1 MGSVAFNFQ
10 PGETGMAKGR
20 KRKQGKREANG
31 RLSRVGEVRFDTGTA
46 RAKLKFEQYGTDG
59 ADAIGRAYQAGLLGE
74 HGDAIRDTARKV
86 FRAYWPMLEI
96 GAYRCTLSDP
106 SGAND
111 NLTDPERI
119 KAREEWLT
127 SILRRVDRMGHTS
140 RKAFDSLVIDVHPDQ
155 GPKWLDSLIWHRKH
169 AKPYPTSDAQWLT
182 LAIDA
187 INEIMA

>member
-1 MGSVAFNFQ
+1 
-10 PGETGMAKGR
+10 MARAGR

-31 RLSRVGEVRFDTGTA
+31 RLSRQGEVRFDTGTA

-74 HGDAIRDTARKV
+74 NGDAIRDTARKV

-96 GAYRCTLSDP
+96 GGYRCTLSNP
-106 SGAND
+106 TGGSND
-111 NLTDPERI
+111 NHDDPARI

-127 SILRRVDRMGHTS
+127 SILRRVDRMGHTT
-140 RKAFDSLVIDVHPDQ
+140 RRAFDTLVIDVHPDQ

-169 AKPYPTSDAQWLT
+169 HKPYPASDEAWLN
-182 LAIDA
+182 LAVDA